1 MDAHNVKRYG
11 VRVLTAAAF
20 AAGIAALL
28 LLAGSVENSAQF
40 SRWQPWILLVN
51 ICGVIAMMVL
61 LARKF
66 WQLYRD
72 FRDHV
77 PGSRLAMRTVV
88 MFGAMVIAPLVFTQV
103 FALAI
108 APGRAMQLP
117 GAPYWLASA
126 LLGGSLMLAWSVTRR
141 GAGEIAA
148 AHAAAGQP

>member
-1 MDAHNVKRYG
+1 MDAHAIRRFG
-11 VRVLTAAAF
+11 VRVLTVAAF
-20 AAGIAALL
+20 AAGIGALM

-51 ICGVIAMMVL
+51 ICGAIALMVL

-88 MFGAMVIAPLVFTQV
+88 MFGALVIAPLVIVCSRSISSTAASTAG
-103 FALAI
+103 FASRS
-108 APGRAMQLP
+108 GR
-117 GAPYWLASA
+117 G
-126 LLGGSLMLAWSVTRR
+126 
-141 GAGEIAA
+141 
-148 AHAAAGQP
+148 